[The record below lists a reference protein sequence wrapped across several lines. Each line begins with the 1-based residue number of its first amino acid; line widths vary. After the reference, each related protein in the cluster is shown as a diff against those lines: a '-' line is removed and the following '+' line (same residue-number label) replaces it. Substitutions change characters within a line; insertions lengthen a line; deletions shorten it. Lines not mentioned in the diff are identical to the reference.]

1 MTTDMD
7 GHFYIKLERW
17 VFDSIRR
24 AFKQDLA
31 ETVNQNNGKIVTRP
45 LTKKEQCKIIDECE
59 THIFW
64 LTRTWGVEQV
74 VDQMLSSISS
84 LRGRHLTY
92 FKAGHYAML
101 WALLME
107 CQTSMQYV
115 HLTYYPGSE
124 DVFYQDYR
132 GAQIIQFMP
141 AAKDRK

>member
-1 MTTDMD
+1 MARDMD
-7 GHFYIKLERW
+7 GHFYIQVERW

-24 AFKQDLA
+24 AIKQDLV
-31 ETVNQNNGKIVTRP
+31 ETVNPNTGKIITRP
-45 LTKKEQCKIIDECE
+45 LTKKEQCKIIDDCE

-64 LTRTWGVEQV
+64 LTRSWGVEQV

-84 LRGRHLTY
+84 LGRRHLIY

-107 CQTSMQYV
+107 CQTGMQYV
-115 HLTYYPGSE
+115 HLTYYPESD

-132 GAQIIQFMP
+132 GAQIIPFMP
-141 AAKDRK
+141 TARD

>member
-1 MTTDMD
+1 MDGNMD
-7 GHFYIKLERW
+7 GHFYIQVERW
-17 VFDSIRR
+17 VFDSISR
-24 AFKQDLA
+24 AIKQDLA
-31 ETVNQNNGKIVTRP
+31 ETVNPNTGKIVTRP
-45 LTKKEQCKIIDECE
+45 LTKKEQCKIIDNCE

-64 LTRTWGVEQV
+64 LTRSLGVEQA

-84 LRGRHLTY
+84 LHGRHLKY

-115 HLTYYPGSE
+115 HLTYYPESD

-132 GAQIIQFMP
+132 GAQIIPFMLP
-141 AAKDRK
+141 AKD